1 MPADN
6 VTVSAEFEKI
16 TYTVA
21 VSQAQN
27 GEVTTDKATA
37 QIGNVVTITATPTAG
52 YELDT
57 ITVTPDVGEAVAVTD
72 GKFTMPAANVTV
84 TVTFK
89 EIDYTVK
96 IDAGIMNGTV
106 AASAE
111 SANVGDAITLT
122 VTPETGYQLK
132 TLTVVDDSQNSV
144 SVTGNKFTMPA
155 ANVTVSAEFEKIT
168 YTVAVSQAQN
178 GEVTTDKAT
187 AQIGDT
193 VTLTITPSEGFEL
206 AAITVTAEKE
216 TPVTVIDGKFTMPA
230 SDVTVSATFKKIDY
244 AVKIDAGIVNGT
256 VAASAQSANVG
267 DEITLTVTPET
278 GYYLKTLTVVD
289 DSQNSVSVTGNKFT
303 MPAANVTVSAEFE
316 KITYTV
322 DVASDILNGTVTVD
336 KATAQIGDVVTVTA
350 APDIGYEL
358 QKITVQT
365 DGGIFLGVTDG
376 KFTMTADNVT
386 VSAVF
391 EKKEYLITNTLET
404 ENGMVEITPV
414 SGHYYG
420 EEITVT
426 VYPDPGYKVKS
437 LTVTEED
444 GTPIDLVDDKFSMP
458 AANVNIVTS
467 FEKITYTVTVASGIL
482 NGTVT
487 VDKATAQI
495 GDTVIIT
502 ATPSEGFELDT
513 ITVTPDVIEDS
524 VTVTDGKFTMPA
536 DNVTVTATFKL
547 KSYIVDI
554 TGVQNGTVTSTHETA
569 KRGDTVTLT
578 AEPHAGHIFNSFI
591 ITPDAGDKFEDADG
605 TFVMPAA
612 NISIA
617 LNVTKIKYNITAL
630 PAVNGTVTLSRDNAT
645 VNDIVTVTASPQS
658 GYQIKSITV
667 KQNLTGDTVTVT
679 NGRFAMPADNVTV
692 TVLFSV
698 KPVAPPSGG
707 GGGSSTPSTPQTPST
722 PAYETHVAIVG
733 EDGVANFPS
742 HEIIFRVTVPED
754 YEGKIEIIDRESVD
768 TPDDMNVYHQ
778 ADIILHDEI
787 DEGEIV
793 LIHFEIPL
801 SVLEAKGLGPEDA
814 CLYHYDEVTGWT
826 KLTTWYTVVGDTVIY
841 DAEADAFSPFAIVFE
856 ENSAKLKGS
865 EPVTPPTEDPT
876 DEPETP
882 FPVLGILAGLGAAV
896 VLRRK

>member
-1 MPADN
+1 MLLYFLPPHRRHFPDKYTITASAGPNGTISPSGEITVAEGASKTFTITPDEGYKIADVIVDEN
-6 VTVSAEFEKI
+6 SVGAVASYTFDTVEGDHSITASFEKI
-16 TYTVA
+16 DYTVA
-21 VSQAQN
+21 VSPAQN
-27 GEVTTDKATA
+27 GEVTADKPTA
-37 QIGNVVTITATPTAG
+37 QIGDIVTITATPTAG

-57 ITVTPDVGEAVAVTD
+57 ITVTAEKGMPVTVIDV
-72 GKFTMPAANVTV
+72 KFTMPADNVTV
-84 TVTFK
+84 SAAFK
-89 EIDYTVK
+89 KIDYAVK
-96 IDAGIMNGTV
+96 IDAGIVNGTV
-106 AASAE
+106 AASAQ

-187 AQIGDT
+187 AQIGD
-193 VTLTITPSEGFEL
+193 I
-206 AAITVTAEKE
+206 
-216 TPVTVIDGKFTMPA
+216 
-230 SDVTVSATFKKIDY
+230 
-244 AVKIDAGIVNGT
+244 
-256 VAASAQSANVG
+256 
-267 DEITLTVTPET
+267 
-278 GYYLKTLTVVD
+278 
-289 DSQNSVSVTGNKFT
+289 
-303 MPAANVTVSAEFE
+303 
-316 KITYTV
+316 
-322 DVASDILNGTVTVD
+322 
-336 KATAQIGDVVTVTA
+336 
-350 APDIGYEL
+350 
-358 QKITVQT
+358 
-365 DGGIFLGVTDG
+365 
-376 KFTMTADNVT
+376 
-386 VSAVF
+386 
-391 EKKEYLITNTLET
+391 
-404 ENGMVEITPV
+404 
-414 SGHYYG
+414 
-420 EEITVT
+420 
-426 VYPDPGYKVKS
+426 
-437 LTVTEED
+437 
-444 GTPIDLVDDKFSMP
+444 
-458 AANVNIVTS
+458 
-467 FEKITYTVTVASGIL
+467 
-482 NGTVT
+482 
-487 VDKATAQI
+487 
-495 GDTVIIT
+495 VIIT

-645 VNDIVTVTASPQS
+645 VNDIVTVTAKPQS
-658 GYQIKSITV
+658 GYQLKSITI

-754 YEGKIEIIDRESVD
+754 YEGKIEIIDRASVD
-768 TPDDMNVYHQ
+768 TPDGMNVYHQ

-896 VLRRK
+896 ALRRK

>member
-1 MPADN
+1 
-6 VTVSAEFEKI
+6 
-16 TYTVA
+16 
-21 VSQAQN
+21 
-27 GEVTTDKATA
+27 
-37 QIGNVVTITATPTAG
+37 
-52 YELDT
+52 
-57 ITVTPDVGEAVAVTD
+57 
-72 GKFTMPAANVTV
+72 MPAANVTV

-89 EIDYTVK
+89 EIDYAVK
-96 IDAGIMNGTV
+96 IAEGIVNGTV
-106 AASAE
+106 AASAQ

-187 AQIGDT
+187 AQIGDI
-193 VTLTITPSEGFEL
+193 VTITATPTAGYEL
-206 AAITVTAEKE
+206 DTITVTPDVGEAVA
-216 TPVTVIDGKFTMPA
+216 VTDGKFTMPA
-230 SDVTVSATFKKIDY
+230 ANVTVTVTFKEIDY
-244 AVKIDAGIVNGT
+244 TVKIDAGIVNGT
-256 VAASAQSANVG
+256 VAASVKSANVG
-267 DEITLTVTPET
+267 DEITLTITSET
-278 GYYLKTLTVVD
+278 GYCLETLTVID
-289 DSQNSVSVTGNKFT
+289 DSQNPVTVTENTFSMPASDVTVFAVFKKIDYTVSVSQAQNGEVTT
-303 MPAANVTVSAEFE
+303 
-316 KITYTV
+316 
-322 DVASDILNGTVTVD
+322 D
-336 KATAQIGDVVTVTA
+336 KATAQIGD
-350 APDIGYEL
+350 
-358 QKITVQT
+358 
-365 DGGIFLGVTDG
+365 
-376 KFTMTADNVT
+376 
-386 VSAVF
+386 
-391 EKKEYLITNTLET
+391 
-404 ENGMVEITPV
+404 
-414 SGHYYG
+414 
-420 EEITVT
+420 
-426 VYPDPGYKVKS
+426 
-437 LTVTEED
+437 
-444 GTPIDLVDDKFSMP
+444 
-458 AANVNIVTS
+458 IVT
-467 FEKITYTVTVASGIL
+467 
-482 NGTVT
+482 
-487 VDKATAQI
+487 
-495 GDTVIIT
+495 IT
-502 ATPSEGFELDT
+502 ATPTAGYELDT

-524 VTVTDGKFTMPA
+524 VTVTDSKFTMPA

-658 GYQIKSITV
+658 GYQLKSITV
-667 KQNLTGDTVTVT
+667 KQNITGDTVTVT

-754 YEGKIEIIDRESVD
+754 YEGKIEIIDRASVD

-778 ADIILHDEI
+778 ADIILYDEI

-896 VLRRK
+896 ALRRK